1 MSCCLARCRFA
12 APNSSRSIITTSSL
26 TRISAKVPYDS
37 KIRNH
42 TPSPIKIHP
51 AIAGPPQKDTM
62 AAVSQT
68 LLARCDPSGER
79 RTMIS
84 RKDPKSL
91 RPGQVLSIYAY
102 NNYPALT
109 PISVFSGYLI
119 GIKRSGVESS
129 IRLRSRVM
137 RVGTEMRFP
146 VFSPTI
152 KEIKVIKET
161 PPKKIRRAKLFYMRT
176 EKHDKG
182 AVDAIV
188 KADRERKE
196 TTERTPKKNGK
207 K

>member
-1 MSCCLARCRFA
+1 
-12 APNSSRSIITTSSL
+12 
-26 TRISAKVPYDS
+26 
-37 KIRNH
+37 
-42 TPSPIKIHP
+42 
-51 AIAGPPQKDTM
+51 
-62 AAVSQT
+62 
-68 LLARCDPSGER
+68 
-79 RTMIS
+79 MIS